1 MYGLVQPIEITRLSD
16 RHFWHGGYDKAKLL
30 AVTARDCCRRF
41 QPDADGT
48 TFVDIRTQAHSA
60 AIRLTTPRQL
70 LAAAFRTTLKSAE
83 TGLRTLSFKLLLD
96 AIQRSNRPA
105 PIYDNRIYS

>member
-48 TFVDIRTQAHSA
+48 TFVDIRT
-60 AIRLTTPRQL
+60 
-70 LAAAFRTTLKSAE
+70 
-83 TGLRTLSFKLLLD
+83 
-96 AIQRSNRPA
+96 
-105 PIYDNRIYS
+105 